1 MRFHFSLQSIFAL
14 VGTHDFISRVW
25 KSLWR
30 TQITKA
36 VLQLSYDALGYAQGK
51 VTNGDWSV
59 FGQFSFNKAHP
70 FEGTT
75 GNYDSSKKAIF
86 EHSDEVDAISGEKKV
101 TKVKKVE
108 GDEEKAS
115 EDPLNDEDKNPCIEH
130 AYLHKS
136 IIQADGIG
144 VEVVLQEPDPRYVEC
159 YDRQKERQKREKLR
173 ELRRLNCCVDQS
185 LKTSVQRRSGRR
197 IFGMG

>member
-1 MRFHFSLQSIFAL
+1 MFTL
-14 VGTHDFISRVW
+14 VGSHDFISRVW
-25 KSLWR
+25 KALWR
-30 TQITKA
+30 TQITKD
-36 VLQLSYDALGYAQGK
+36 VLQLSYDSLGYAQGK
-51 VTNGDWSV
+51 VANAGWSMKWDKG
-59 FGQFSFNKAHP
+59 FLSFNSEHEFTGK
-70 FEGTT
+70 T
-75 GNYDSSKKAIF
+75 GNYDSAMGYKQVRKEKDGEVINVDKK
-86 EHSDEVDAISGEKKV
+86 GEKVAEHEK
-101 TKVKKVE
+101 
-108 GDEEKAS
+108 KAS